1 MSEYRDKLIQD
12 LYDLNVHADITIE
25 ELADDII
32 DDIKHINGRNYVEM
46 FGDCPMCTDC
56 PDGCSLDKQIFAF
69 KGEKMKIQK
78 YDDGIA
84 FLKDDVEIAFYSYI
98 VDRVTFY
105 PQSNEEWSD
114 YGSSSVKVEDLFF
127 IANIVKVEKKKLVKI
142 KVEG

>member
-1 MSEYRDKLIQD
+1 
-12 LYDLNVHADITIE
+12 
-25 ELADDII
+25 
-32 DDIKHINGRNYVEM
+32 
-46 FGDCPMCTDC
+46 
-56 PDGCSLDKQIFAF
+56 
-69 KGEKMKIQK
+69 MKIQK

-142 KVEG
+142 KVEC